1 MRISINKVQI
11 RKSLIHFYTAIGF
24 AVVSLI
30 FYSPLLD
37 GKKLFQSDI
46 NQYEGMSREITD
58 NRDNFSDEIY
68 WIDNAF
74 GGMPTFQLGAK
85 FAYDILAPIH
95 MLFRFIPRPAHTLFL
110 YLLTMYIL
118 LMVLKIPWRIAILGS
133 IAFAFSTYLLIILQ
147 VGHNTKALAISYIPL
162 VVAGLVLLKQH
173 KLLPGFLV
181 SLVAISLQ
189 LRANHYQMTYYMLI
203 LLGIYFV
210 VYLVDSYKKNDV
222 KYFIKYMG
230 VFALAGI
237 MSLGLNAPNILS
249 TYEYSKYSTRSQ
261 SELKI
266 NPDGTEKEKSTGL
279 DYDYITQYSYGVFE
293 SFNLVAPRV
302 QGGAS
307 SEDVGDDSDLYKFLV
322 DNNVPKPQ
330 ADSFIKSVP
339 TYWGNQPILEAP
351 AYIGAS
357 MVFLFILS
365 LFVVKGP
372 FKWWLLISFL
382 LSLLLSWGKNF
393 PLLTNFFI
401 DCVPFYNKF
410 RAVSSIQVIL
420 EFAVPL
426 LSVIGLHKFL
436 ADSNLK
442 NIKRS
447 LTIYSVPL
455 IILFVF
461 SGSLSFAGLYDD
473 YYSNGYGQEIFNQI
487 IEERKNIFNKDIIRA
502 LLIGGIIF
510 LTLRFSRLIG
520 RNFTFI
526 IVFIIVF
533 IDLFTVNNRYIDKD
547 LFIDKSINT
556 YQLSEIDNEI
566 LTDTL
571 DYRVFNVSAGLSNA
585 STSYY
590 HNTLNGYHA
599 AKLRR
604 FQEYYDYLSFH
615 DNEKLFNSLNVKYI
629 IGKDDENKDQLYQ
642 NTSALGNAW
651 AIDSILVFNN
661 PDELLNKLKEKDTDI
676 SQVALGLMNSLPKD
690 IPLSYDSSELIK
702 IEKIKN
708 SSSHLTYNYESISE
722 QLIVFSE
729 IYYPAGWEVYVDGD
743 KSNFFDINYLLRG
756 MVIPKGKHTVE
767 FYFLPKIVKTGINIR
782 IITIIITFSL
792 IAFMLYKENKWV

>member
-1 MRISINKVQI
+1 MRISINKVQF
-11 RKSLIHFYTAIGF
+11 RKSLIHLYTAIGF

-37 GKKLFQSDI
+37 GKRLFQSDI
-46 NQYEGMSREITD
+46 NQYEGMSREITE
-58 NRDNFSDEIY
+58 NRDAFSDEIY

-85 FAYDILAPIH
+85 FAYDVLAPIH

-118 LMVLKIPWRIAILGS
+118 LMVLKIPWRIAVLGS

-162 VVAGLVLLKQH
+162 VIAGLLLLKQH

-189 LRANHYQMTYYMLI
+189 IRANHYQMTYYMLI
-203 LLGIYFV
+203 LLGIYFI
-210 VYLVDSYKKNDV
+210 VYLVDSYRKKDV
-222 KYFIKYMG
+222 KDFITYMSL
-230 VFALAGI
+230 FFLAGI
-237 MSLGLNAPNILS
+237 LALGLNAPNILS
-249 TYEYSKYSTRSQ
+249 TYDYSKYSTRSQ
-261 SELKI
+261 SELKL
-266 NPDGTEKEKSTGL
+266 NPDGSEKEISTGL
-279 DYDYITQYSYGVFE
+279 DYDYITQYSYGIFE
-293 SFNLVAPRV
+293 SLNLVAPRV

-307 SEDVGDDSDLYKFLV
+307 SEDVGENSDLYEFLI

-330 ADSFIKSVP
+330 AQSFIKSVP
-339 TYWGNQPILEAP
+339 TYWGSQPILEAP

-357 MVFLFILS
+357 IAFLFVLS

-372 FKWWLLISFL
+372 FKWWLLISFI

-393 PLLTNFFI
+393 PLLTNLFI
-401 DCVPFYNKF
+401 DYVPFYNKF

-426 LSVIGLHKFL
+426 LAVIGLNKFL
-436 ADSNLK
+436 ADSDLK
-442 NIKRS
+442 NIRRS
-447 LTIYSVPL
+447 FAIFSVPL
-455 IILFVF
+455 IILLVI

-487 IEERKNIFNKDIIRA
+487 IEERKNIFNKDILRA
-502 LLIGGIIF
+502 LLIGGVIF
-510 LTLRFSRLIG
+510 LTLRFSKLIG
-520 RNFTFI
+520 RNFTFL
-526 IVFIIVF
+526 IVSLIV
-533 IDLFTVNNRYIDKD
+533 IVDLYSVNSRYIDKD

-556 YQLSEIDNEI
+556 YQLSEIDIEI
-566 LTDTL
+566 LLDTL
-571 DYRVFNVSAGLSNA
+571 DYRVFNLSTGLSNA
-585 STSYY
+585 SSSYY
-590 HNTLNGYHA
+590 HNSLNGYHA

-604 FQEYYDYLSFH
+604 FQEYYDYLTFH
-615 DNEKLFNSLNVKYI
+615 DNEKLFNSLNVKYL
-629 IGKDDENKDQLYQ
+629 IGKDDQDQDQLYV
-642 NTSALGNAW
+642 NPDALGNAW
-651 AIDSILVFNN
+651 SVDSLLILNN
-661 PDELLNKLKEKDTDI
+661 PDELLNKLKDTDI
-676 SQVALGLMNSLPKD
+676 SKIALGLKNSIPKD
-690 IPLSYDSSELIK
+690 LPQTFESKDLIK
-702 IEKIKN
+702 IEKVKN
-708 SSSHLTYNYESISE
+708 SSSHLTYNYNALSE

-729 IYYPAGWEVYVDGD
+729 IYYPSGWEVFIDGE

-756 MVIPKGKHTVE
+756 MLIPEGKHEIE
-767 FYFLPKIVKTGINIR
+767 FFFSPEIVKTGINIR

-792 IAFMLYKENKWV
+792 IAYMLYRENKWV

>member
-1 MRISINKVQI
+1 MRISINKVQF
-11 RKSLIHFYTAIGF
+11 RKSLIHLYTAIGF

-37 GKKLFQSDI
+37 GKRLFQSDI
-46 NQYEGMSREITD
+46 NQYEGMSREISE
-58 NRDNFSDEIY
+58 NRDAFSDEIY

-85 FAYDILAPIH
+85 FAYDVLAPIH

-118 LMVLKIPWRIAILGS
+118 LMVLKIPWRIAVLGS

-162 VVAGLVLLKQH
+162 VIAGLLLLKQH

-189 LRANHYQMTYYMLI
+189 IRANHYQMTYYMLI
-203 LLGIYFV
+203 LLGIYFI
-210 VYLVDSYKKNDV
+210 VYLVDSYRKKDV
-222 KYFIKYMG
+222 KDFITYMSL
-230 VFALAGI
+230 FFLAGI
-237 MSLGLNAPNILS
+237 LALGLNAPNILS
-249 TYEYSKYSTRSQ
+249 TYDYSKYSTRSQ
-261 SELKI
+261 SELKL
-266 NPDGTEKEKSTGL
+266 NPDGSEKEISTGL
-279 DYDYITQYSYGVFE
+279 DYDYITQYSYGIFE
-293 SFNLVAPRV
+293 SLNLVAPRV

-307 SEDVGDDSDLYKFLV
+307 SEDVGENSDLYEFLI

-330 ADSFIKSVP
+330 AQSFIKSVP
-339 TYWGNQPILEAP
+339 TYWGSQPILEAP

-357 MVFLFILS
+357 IAFLFVLS

-372 FKWWLLISFL
+372 FKWWLLISFI

-393 PLLTNFFI
+393 PLLTNLFI
-401 DCVPFYNKF
+401 DYVPFYNKF

-426 LSVIGLHKFL
+426 LAVIGLNKFL
-436 ADSNLK
+436 ADSDLK
-442 NIKRS
+442 NIRRS
-447 LTIYSVPL
+447 FAIFSVPL
-455 IILFVF
+455 IILLVI

-487 IEERKNIFNKDIIRA
+487 IEERKNIFNKDILRA
-502 LLIGGIIF
+502 LLIGGVIF
-510 LTLRFSRLIG
+510 LTLRFSKLIG
-520 RNFTFI
+520 RNFTFL
-526 IVFIIVF
+526 IVSLIV
-533 IDLFTVNNRYIDKD
+533 IVDLYSVNSRYIDKD

-566 LTDTL
+566 LLDTL
-571 DYRVFNVSAGLSNA
+571 DYRVFNLSTGLSNA
-585 STSYY
+585 SSSYY
-590 HNTLNGYHA
+590 HNSLNGYHA

-604 FQEYYDYLSFH
+604 FQEYYDYLTFH
-615 DNEKLFNSLNVKYI
+615 DNEKLFNSLNVKYL
-629 IGKDDENKDQLYQ
+629 IGKDDQDQDQLYI
-642 NTSALGNAW
+642 NPDALGNAW
-651 AIDSILVFNN
+651 SVDSLLILDN
-661 PDELLNKLKEKDTDI
+661 PDELLNKLKDTDI
-676 SQVALGLMNSLPKD
+676 SKIALGLKNSISKDLPQTFESKD
-690 IPLSYDSSELIK
+690 LIK
-702 IEKIKN
+702 IEKVKN
-708 SSSHLTYNYESISE
+708 SSSHLTYNYNALSE

-729 IYYPAGWEVYVDGD
+729 IYYPSGWEVFIDGE

-756 MVIPKGKHTVE
+756 MLIPEGKHEIE
-767 FYFLPKIVKTGINIR
+767 FFFSPEIVKTGINIR

-792 IAFMLYKENKWV
+792 IAYMLYRENKWV

>member
-11 RKSLIHFYTAIGF
+11 RKSLIHLYTAMGF

-30 FYSPLLD
+30 FYSPLLE
-37 GKKLFQSDI
+37 GKKLYQSDI

-95 MLFRFIPRPAHTLFL
+95 MMFRFIPRPAHTLFL

-118 LMVLKIPWRIAILGS
+118 LMVLKIPWRIAVLGS

-162 VVAGLVLLKQH
+162 VVAGLLLLKQH

-181 SLVAISLQ
+181 SLVAVSLQ
-189 LRANHYQMTYYMLI
+189 IRANHYQMTYYMLI
-203 LLGIYFV
+203 LLGIYFI
-210 VYLVDSYKKNDV
+210 VYLVDSYRKNDV
-222 KYFIKYMG
+222 KDFITYMSLF
-230 VFALAGI
+230 VLAGI
-237 MSLGLNAPNILS
+237 LSLGLNAPNILS
-249 TYEYSKYSTRSQ
+249 TYDYSKYSTRSQ
-261 SELKI
+261 SEIKL
-266 NPDGTEKEKSTGL
+266 NPDGTEKEISTGL
-279 DYDYITQYSYGVFE
+279 DYDYITQYSYGIFE
-293 SFNLVAPRV
+293 SLNLIAPRV

-307 SEDVGDDSDLYKFLV
+307 SEDVGEDSDLYEFLI

-330 ADSFIKSVP
+330 AESFIKSVP
-339 TYWGNQPILEAP
+339 TYWGSQPILEAP

-357 MVFLFILS
+357 IAFLFILS
-365 LFVVKGP
+365 LFVLKGP
-372 FKWWLLISFL
+372 FKWWILISFI

-393 PLLTNFFI
+393 PLLTNLFI
-401 DCVPFYNKF
+401 DYVPFYNKF

-426 LSVIGLHKFL
+426 LAVIGLNKFL
-436 ADSNLK
+436 ADADLK
-442 NIKRS
+442 NIRRS
-447 LTIYSVPL
+447 FAIFSVPL
-455 IILFVF
+455 IILFLF
-461 SGSLSFAGLYDD
+461 SGSLSFVGLYDN

-487 IEERKNIFNKDIIRA
+487 IEERKNIFNKDVLRA

-510 LTLRFSRLIG
+510 LTLRFSKSIG
-520 RNFTFI
+520 RNFTFL
-526 IVFIIVF
+526 IVSIIVF
-533 IDLFTVNNRYIDKD
+533 IDLYSVNSRYIDKD

-566 LTDTL
+566 LLDTL
-571 DYRVFNVSAGLSNA
+571 DYRVFNLSTGLSNA
-585 STSYY
+585 SSSYY
-590 HNTLNGYHA
+590 HNSLNGYHA

-604 FQEYYDYLSFH
+604 FQEYYDYLTFH
-615 DNEKLFNSLNVKYI
+615 DNEKLFNSLNVKYL
-629 IGKDDENKDQLYQ
+629 IGKDDQDQDQLYV
-642 NTSALGNAW
+642 NPDALGNAW
-651 AIDSILVFNN
+651 AVDSLLVLDN
-661 PDELLNKLKEKDTDI
+661 PDELLNKLKDTNI
-676 SQVALGLMNSLPKD
+676 SKIALGLKNSIPKDLPKIFNSKD
-690 IPLSYDSSELIK
+690 LIE
-702 IEKIKN
+702 IEKVKN
-708 SSSHLTYNYESISE
+708 SSSHLTYNYNALSD

-729 IYYPAGWEVYVDGD
+729 IYYPSGWEVFVDGE
-743 KSNFFDINYLLRG
+743 KSNFFDVNYLLRG
-756 MVIPKGKHTVE
+756 MLIPKGKHKIE
-767 FYFLPKIVKTGINIR
+767 FYFSPKIVNTGINIR

-792 IAFMLYKENKWV
+792 IAYMLYRDNKWV

>member
-1 MRISINKVQI
+1 MKISINKVRL
-11 RKSLIHFYTAIGF
+11 RKSLIHIYTAIGF
-24 AVVSLI
+24 IAISLI

-46 NQYEGMSREITD
+46 NQYEGMSREIQE
-58 NRDNFSDEIY
+58 NRDNFSKEIY

-85 FAYDILAPIH
+85 YAYDILSPFH
-95 MLFRFIPRPAHTLFL
+95 LLFRFIPRPAHTLFL

-118 LMVLKIPWRIAILGS
+118 LMVLKIPWRIAVLGS
-133 IAFAFSTYLLIILQ
+133 VAFAFSTYLLIILQ

-162 VVAGLVLLKQH
+162 VVAGLVLLRQNKI
-173 KLLPGFLV
+173 LPGFLV
-181 SLVAISLQ
+181 SLIAISLQ
-189 LRANHYQMTYYMLI
+189 IRANHYQMTYYMLI
-203 LLGIYFV
+203 LLGVYFI
-210 VYLVDSYKKNDV
+210 VYLVDSYRKKDLKEYL
-222 KYFIKYMG
+222 KYIG

-237 MSLGLNAPNILS
+237 LSIGLNAPNILS
-249 TYEYSKYSTRSQ
+249 TYDYSKYSTRSQ
-261 SELKI
+261 SELSL
-266 NPDGTEKEKSTGL
+266 NPDGTEKEKTSGL

-293 SFNLVAPRV
+293 SLNLVAPRI

-307 SEDVGDDSDLYKFLV
+307 SENLGDKSELYKFLI

-357 MVFLFILS
+357 VVFLFILA

-372 FKWWLLISFL
+372 FKWWLLISFI

-393 PLLTNFFI
+393 PLLTNLFI
-401 DCVPFYNKF
+401 DYFPFYNKF
-410 RAVSSIQVIL
+410 RAVSSIQIIL

-426 LSVIGLHKFL
+426 LSVIGLNKFL
-436 ADSNLK
+436 ADANLK

-447 LTIYSVPL
+447 FAVYATPLL
-455 IILFVF
+455 IILLT
-461 SGSLSFAGLYDD
+461 SSSLSFSGLYDD

-487 IEERKNIFNKDIIRA
+487 LEERRIIFNQDVLRA
-502 LLIGGIIF
+502 LIIGLVVF
-510 LTLRFSRLIG
+510 LTLRFSKLIG

-526 IVFIIVF
+526 TVFVIVF
-533 IDLFTVNNRYIDKD
+533 IDLFTINNRYIDKD

-566 LTDTL
+566 LNDSL
-571 DYRVFNVSAGLSNA
+571 DFRVFDLSAGLSNA
-585 STSYY
+585 STSYF
-590 HNTLNGYHA
+590 HNSINGYHA

-604 FQEYYDYLSFH
+604 FQEYYDYLSVH
-615 DNEKLFNSLNVKYI
+615 DNQKLFNSLNVKYL
-629 IGKDDENKDQLYQ
+629 IGKNEDNQDQLYQ
-642 NTSALGNAW
+642 NPDAYGNAW
-651 AIDSILVFNN
+651 AIDSIVLADTH
-661 PDELLNKLKEKDTDI
+661 DELLDRLKDTDLRRVGLVLNKSIPAQI
-676 SQVALGLMNSLPKD
+676 SLKYNSSD
-690 IPLSYDSSELIK
+690 LIK

-708 SSSHLTYNYESISE
+708 SSSHLTYQFESLSD

-729 IYYPAGWEVYVDGD
+729 IYYPSGWEVYVDGVESD
-743 KSNFFDINYLLRG
+743 YFDIDYLLRG
-756 MVIPKGKHTVE
+756 MLVPKGEHTIE
-767 FYFLPKIVKTGINIR
+767 FYFSPKIVKTGINIR

-792 IAFMLYKENKWV
+792 IAFLIYKENGHSS

>member
-11 RKSLIHFYTAIGF
+11 RKSLIQLYTAIGF

-30 FYSPLLD
+30 FYSPLLE
-37 GKKLFQSDI
+37 GKKLYQSDI

-95 MLFRFIPRPAHTLFL
+95 MMFRFIPRPAHTLFL

-118 LMVLKIPWRIAILGS
+118 LMVLKIPWRIAVLGS

-162 VVAGLVLLKQH
+162 VIAGLLLLKQH

-189 LRANHYQMTYYMLI
+189 IRANHYQMTYYMLI
-203 LLGIYFV
+203 LLGIYFI
-210 VYLVDSYKKNDV
+210 VYLVDSYRKNDV
-222 KYFIKYMG
+222 KDFITYMSLF
-230 VFALAGI
+230 VLAGI
-237 MSLGLNAPNILS
+237 LSLGLNAPNILS
-249 TYEYSKYSTRSQ
+249 TYDYSKYSTRSQ
-261 SELKI
+261 SELKL
-266 NPDGTEKEKSTGL
+266 NPDGTEKEISTGL
-279 DYDYITQYSYGVFE
+279 DYDYITQYSYGIFE
-293 SFNLVAPRV
+293 SLNLIAPRV

-307 SEDVGDDSDLYKFLV
+307 SEDVGEDSDLYEFLI

-330 ADSFIKSVP
+330 AESFIKSVP
-339 TYWGNQPILEAP
+339 TYWGSQPILEAP

-357 MVFLFILS
+357 IAFLFILS

-372 FKWWLLISFL
+372 FKWWLLISFI

-393 PLLTNFFI
+393 PLLTNLFI
-401 DCVPFYNKF
+401 DYVPFYNKF

-426 LSVIGLHKFL
+426 LAVIGLNKFL
-436 ADSNLK
+436 ADADLK
-442 NIKRS
+442 NIRRS
-447 LTIYSVPL
+447 FAIFSVPL
-455 IILFVF
+455 IILFLF
-461 SGSLSFAGLYDD
+461 SGSLSFVGLYDN

-487 IEERKNIFNKDIIRA
+487 IEERKNIFNKDVLRA

-510 LTLRFSRLIG
+510 LTLRFSKSIG
-520 RNFTFI
+520 RNFTFL
-526 IVFIIVF
+526 IVSIIVF
-533 IDLFTVNNRYIDKD
+533 IDLYSVNSRYIDKD

-566 LTDTL
+566 LLDTL
-571 DYRVFNVSAGLSNA
+571 DYRVFNLSTGLSNA
-585 STSYY
+585 SSSYY
-590 HNTLNGYHA
+590 HNSLNGYHA

-604 FQEYYDYLSFH
+604 FQEYYDYLTFH
-615 DNEKLFNSLNVKYI
+615 DNEKLFNSLNVKYL
-629 IGKDDENKDQLYQ
+629 IGKDDQDQDQLYV
-642 NTSALGNAW
+642 NPDALGNAW
-651 AIDSILVFNN
+651 AVDSLLVLDN
-661 PDELLNKLKEKDTDI
+661 PDELLNKLKDTNI
-676 SQVALGLMNSLPKD
+676 SKIALGLKNSIPKDLPKIFNSKD
-690 IPLSYDSSELIK
+690 LIE
-702 IEKIKN
+702 IEKVKN
-708 SSSHLTYNYESISE
+708 SSSHLTYNYNALSD

-729 IYYPAGWEVYVDGD
+729 IYYPSGWEVFVDGE
-743 KSNFFDINYLLRG
+743 KSNFFDVNYLLRG
-756 MVIPKGKHTVE
+756 MLIPKGKHKIE
-767 FYFLPKIVKTGINIR
+767 FYFSPKIVNTGINIR

-792 IAFMLYKENKWV
+792 IAYMLYRDNKWV

>member
-1 MRISINKVQI
+1 MRISINKVSI
-11 RKSLIHFYTAIGF
+11 RKSLIHLYTAIGF

-37 GKKLFQSDI
+37 GKKLYQSDI
-46 NQYEGMSREITD
+46 NQYEGMSREISD

-85 FAYDILAPIH
+85 FAYDILSPIH

-118 LMVLKIPWRIAILGS
+118 LMVLKIPWRISVLGS

-162 VVAGLVLLKQH
+162 VVAGLFLLKQH
-173 KLLPGFLV
+173 KLLPGFLL

-189 LRANHYQMTYYMLI
+189 IRANHYQMTYYMLI
-203 LLGIYFV
+203 LLGIYFI
-210 VYLVDSYKKNDV
+210 VYLIDSYRNNDV
-222 KYFIKYMG
+222 KDFLKYIGIFI
-230 VFALAGI
+230 LAGI
-237 MSLGLNAPNILS
+237 LSLGLNAPNILS
-249 TYEYSKYSTRSQ
+249 TYDYSKYSTRSQ
-261 SELKI
+261 SELKL
-266 NPDGTEKEKSTGL
+266 NPDGTQKQISTGL

-293 SFNLVAPRV
+293 SLNLIAPRI

-307 SEDVGDDSDLYKFLV
+307 SEDLGEDSDLYKFLI

-339 TYWGNQPILEAP
+339 TYWGSQPILEAP

-357 MVFLFILS
+357 VVFLFILS

-372 FKWWLLISFL
+372 FKWWLLISFV

-401 DCVPFYNKF
+401 DYIPFYNKF

-426 LSVIGLHKFL
+426 LSVIGLNKFL
-436 ADSNLK
+436 ADSELK

-447 LTIYSVPL
+447 FAIFSVPL
-455 IILFVF
+455 ILLIVI
-461 SGSLSFAGLYDD
+461 SGSFSFVGLYDD

-487 IEERKNIFNKDIIRA
+487 IEERKNIFNQDILRA
-502 LLIGGIIF
+502 LLIGGIVFFI
-510 LTLRFSRLIG
+510 LRFSKLIG
-520 RNFTFI
+520 RNYTFI
-526 IVFIIVF
+526 IVSIIVF
-533 IDLFTVNNRYIDKD
+533 IDLFTVNNRYIDKE

-556 YQLSEIDNEI
+556 YQLTEIDNEI

-571 DYRVFNVSAGLSNA
+571 DYRVFNLSTGLSNA
-585 STSYY
+585 SSAYY
-590 HNTLNGYHA
+590 HNALNGYHA

-604 FQEYYDYLSFH
+604 FQEYYDYLNFH
-615 DNEKLFNSLNVKYI
+615 DNEKLFNSLNVKYL
-629 IGKDDENKDQLYQ
+629 IGKDEQNQDLLYENPD
-642 NTSALGNAW
+642 ALGNAW
-651 AIDSILVFNN
+651 SVDSLIVLNN
-661 PDELLNKLKEKDTDI
+661 PDELLSKLKDTDI
-676 SQVALGLMNSLPKD
+676 SKVALGLKNTIPKDLPK
-690 IPLSYDSSELIK
+690 SFNSEDLIK
-702 IEKIKN
+702 IEKNKN
-708 SSSHLTYNYESISE
+708 SSSNLIYNYNSLSE

-729 IYYPAGWEVYVDGD
+729 IYYPSGWEVYIDGE
-743 KSNFFDINYLLRG
+743 KSNYFDINYLLRG
-756 MVIPKGKHTVE
+756 MLLPKGKHTIE
-767 FYFLPKIVKTGINIR
+767 FNFSPKIVKTGINIR

>member
-1 MRISINKVQI
+1 MRISINKVQF
-11 RKSLIHFYTAIGF
+11 RKSLIHLYTAIGF

-37 GKKLFQSDI
+37 GKRLFQSDI
-46 NQYEGMSREITD
+46 NQYEGMSREITE
-58 NRDNFSDEIY
+58 NRDTFSDEIY

-85 FAYDILAPIH
+85 FAYDVLAPIH

-118 LMVLKIPWRIAILGS
+118 LMVLKIPWRIAVLGS

-162 VVAGLVLLKQH
+162 VIAGLLLLKQH

-189 LRANHYQMTYYMLI
+189 IRANHYQMTYYMLI
-203 LLGIYFV
+203 LLGIYFI
-210 VYLVDSYKKNDV
+210 VYLVDSYRKKDV
-222 KYFIKYMG
+222 KDFITYMSL
-230 VFALAGI
+230 FFLAGI
-237 MSLGLNAPNILS
+237 LSLGLNAPNILS
-249 TYEYSKYSTRSQ
+249 TYDYSKYSTRSQ
-261 SELKI
+261 SELKL
-266 NPDGTEKEKSTGL
+266 NPDGSEKEISTGL
-279 DYDYITQYSYGVFE
+279 DYDYITQYSYGIFE
-293 SFNLVAPRV
+293 SLNLVAPRV

-307 SEDVGDDSDLYKFLV
+307 SEDVGENSDLYEFLI

-330 ADSFIKSVP
+330 AQSFIKSVP
-339 TYWGNQPILEAP
+339 TYWGSQPILEAP

-357 MVFLFILS
+357 IAFLFVLS

-372 FKWWLLISFL
+372 FKWWLLISFI

-393 PLLTNFFI
+393 PLLTNLFI
-401 DCVPFYNKF
+401 DYVPFYNKF

-426 LSVIGLHKFL
+426 LAVIGLNKFL
-436 ADSNLK
+436 ADSDLK
-442 NIKRS
+442 NIRRS
-447 LTIYSVPL
+447 FAIFSVPL
-455 IILFVF
+455 IILLVI

-487 IEERKNIFNKDIIRA
+487 IEERKNIFNKDILRA
-502 LLIGGIIF
+502 LLIGGVIF
-510 LTLRFSRLIG
+510 LTLRFSKLIG
-520 RNFTFI
+520 RNFTFL
-526 IVFIIVF
+526 IVSLIV
-533 IDLFTVNNRYIDKD
+533 IVDLYSVNSRYIDKD

-566 LTDTL
+566 LLDTL
-571 DYRVFNVSAGLSNA
+571 DYRVFNLSTGLSNA
-585 STSYY
+585 SSSYY
-590 HNTLNGYHA
+590 HNSLNGYHA

-604 FQEYYDYLSFH
+604 FQEYYDYLTFH
-615 DNEKLFNSLNVKYI
+615 DNEKLFNSLNVKYL
-629 IGKDDENKDQLYQ
+629 IGKDDQDQDQLYI
-642 NTSALGNAW
+642 NPDALGNAW
-651 AIDSILVFNN
+651 SVDSLLILDN
-661 PDELLNKLKEKDTDI
+661 PDELLNKLKDTDI
-676 SQVALGLMNSLPKD
+676 SKIALGLKNSIPKD
-690 IPLSYDSSELIK
+690 LPQTFESKDLIK
-702 IEKIKN
+702 IEKVKN
-708 SSSHLTYNYESISE
+708 SSSHLTYNYNALSE

-729 IYYPAGWEVYVDGD
+729 IYYPSGWEVFIDGE

-756 MVIPKGKHTVE
+756 MLIPEGKHEIE
-767 FYFLPKIVKTGINIR
+767 FFFSPEIVKTGINIR

-792 IAFMLYKENKWV
+792 IAYMLYRENKWV

>member
-11 RKSLIHFYTAIGF
+11 RKSLIHLYTAIGF
-24 AVVSLI
+24 AVVSLV

-37 GKKLFQSDI
+37 GKKLYQSDI

-95 MLFRFIPRPAHTLFL
+95 MMFRFIPRPAHTLFL

-118 LMVLKIPWRIAILGS
+118 LMVLKIPWRIAVLGS

-162 VVAGLVLLKQH
+162 VIAGLLLLKQH

-189 LRANHYQMTYYMLI
+189 IRANHYQMTYYMLI
-203 LLGIYFV
+203 LLGIYFI
-210 VYLVDSYKKNDV
+210 VYLVDSYRKNDV
-222 KYFIKYMG
+222 KDFITYMSLF
-230 VFALAGI
+230 VLAGI
-237 MSLGLNAPNILS
+237 LSLGLNAPNILS
-249 TYEYSKYSTRSQ
+249 TYDYSKYSTRSQ
-261 SELKI
+261 SELKL
-266 NPDGTEKEKSTGL
+266 NPDGTKKEISTGL
-279 DYDYITQYSYGVFE
+279 DYDYITQYSYGIFE
-293 SFNLVAPRV
+293 SLNLIAPRV

-307 SEDVGDDSDLYKFLV
+307 SEDIGEDSELYEFLIE
-322 DNNVPKPQ
+322 NNVPKPQ
-330 ADSFIKSVP
+330 AESFIKSVP
-339 TYWGNQPILEAP
+339 TYWGSQPILEAP

-357 MVFLFILS
+357 IAFLFILS

-372 FKWWLLISFL
+372 FKWWLLISFI

-393 PLLTNFFI
+393 PLLTNLFI
-401 DCVPFYNKF
+401 DYVPFYNKF

-426 LSVIGLHKFL
+426 LAVIGLNKFL
-436 ADSNLK
+436 ADSDLK
-442 NIKRS
+442 NIRRS
-447 LTIYSVPL
+447 FAIFSVPL
-455 IILFVF
+455 IILFLF
-461 SGSLSFAGLYDD
+461 SGSLSFVGLYDN

-487 IEERKNIFNKDIIRA
+487 IEERKNIFNKDILRA

-510 LTLRFSRLIG
+510 LTLRFSKSIG
-520 RNFTFI
+520 RNFTFLIVSI
-526 IVFIIVF
+526 IVFV
-533 IDLFTVNNRYIDKD
+533 DLYSVNRRYIDKD

-566 LTDTL
+566 LLDTL
-571 DYRVFNVSAGLSNA
+571 DYRVFNLSTGLSNA
-585 STSYY
+585 SSSYY
-590 HNTLNGYHA
+590 HNSLNGYHA

-604 FQEYYDYLSFH
+604 FQEYYDYLTFH
-615 DNEKLFNSLNVKYI
+615 DNEKLFNSLNVKYL
-629 IGKDDENKDQLYQ
+629 IGKDDQDQDQLYV
-642 NTSALGNAW
+642 NPDALGNAW
-651 AIDSILVFNN
+651 AVDSLLVLDN
-661 PDELLNKLKEKDTDI
+661 PDELLNKLKDTDI
-676 SQVALGLMNSLPKD
+676 SKIALGLKNSAPKDLPKIFESKD
-690 IPLSYDSSELIK
+690 LIE
-702 IEKIKN
+702 IEKFKN
-708 SSSHLTYNYESISE
+708 SSSHLTYKYNALSD

-729 IYYPAGWEVYVDGD
+729 IYYPSGWEVFVDGE
-743 KSNFFDINYLLRG
+743 KSNFFDVNYLLRG
-756 MVIPKGKHTVE
+756 MLIPKGKHKID
-767 FYFLPKIVKTGINIR
+767 FYFSPKIVNTGINIR

-792 IAFMLYKENKWV
+792 IAYMLYRENKWV

>member
-1 MRISINKVQI
+1 MRISINKVQF
-11 RKSLIHFYTAIGF
+11 RKSLIHLYTAIGF

-37 GKKLFQSDI
+37 GKRLFQSDI
-46 NQYEGMSREITD
+46 NQYEGMSREITE
-58 NRDNFSDEIY
+58 NRDAFSDEIY

-85 FAYDILAPIH
+85 FAYDVLAPIH

-118 LMVLKIPWRIAILGS
+118 LMVLKIPWRIAVLGS

-162 VVAGLVLLKQH
+162 VIAGLLLLKQH

-189 LRANHYQMTYYMLI
+189 IRANHYQMTYYMLI
-203 LLGIYFV
+203 LLGIYFI
-210 VYLVDSYKKNDV
+210 VYLVDSYRNKDV
-222 KYFIKYMG
+222 KDFITYMSL
-230 VFALAGI
+230 FFLAGI
-237 MSLGLNAPNILS
+237 LALGLNAPNILS
-249 TYEYSKYSTRSQ
+249 TYDYSKYSTRSQ
-261 SELKI
+261 SELKL
-266 NPDGTEKEKSTGL
+266 NPDGSEKEISTGL
-279 DYDYITQYSYGVFE
+279 DYDYITQYSYGIFE
-293 SFNLVAPRV
+293 SLNLVAPRV

-307 SEDVGDDSDLYKFLV
+307 SEDVGENSDLYEFLI

-330 ADSFIKSVP
+330 AQSFIKSVP
-339 TYWGNQPILEAP
+339 TYWGSQPILEAP

-357 MVFLFILS
+357 IAFLFVLS

-372 FKWWLLISFL
+372 FKWWLLISFI

-393 PLLTNFFI
+393 PLLTNLFI
-401 DCVPFYNKF
+401 DYVPFYNKF

-426 LSVIGLHKFL
+426 LAVIGLNKFL
-436 ADSNLK
+436 ADSDLK
-442 NIKRS
+442 NIRRS
-447 LTIYSVPL
+447 FAIFSVPL
-455 IILFVF
+455 IILLVI

-487 IEERKNIFNKDIIRA
+487 IEERKNIFNKDILRA
-502 LLIGGIIF
+502 LLIGGVIF
-510 LTLRFSRLIG
+510 LTLRFSKLIG
-520 RNFTFI
+520 RNFTFL
-526 IVFIIVF
+526 IVSLIV
-533 IDLFTVNNRYIDKD
+533 IVDLYSVNSRYIDKD

-566 LTDTL
+566 LLDTL
-571 DYRVFNVSAGLSNA
+571 DYRVFNLSTGLSNA
-585 STSYY
+585 SSSYY
-590 HNTLNGYHA
+590 HNSLNGYHA

-604 FQEYYDYLSFH
+604 FQEYYDYLTFH
-615 DNEKLFNSLNVKYI
+615 DNEKLFNSLNVKYL
-629 IGKDDENKDQLYQ
+629 IGKDDQDQDQLYI
-642 NTSALGNAW
+642 NPDALGNAW
-651 AIDSILVFNN
+651 SVDSLLILDN
-661 PDELLNKLKEKDTDI
+661 PDELLNKLKDTDI
-676 SQVALGLMNSLPKD
+676 SKIALGLKNSIPKD
-690 IPLSYDSSELIK
+690 LPQTFESKDLIK
-702 IEKIKN
+702 IEKVKN
-708 SSSHLTYNYESISE
+708 SSSHLTYNYNALSE

-729 IYYPAGWEVYVDGD
+729 IYYPSGWEVFIDGE

-756 MVIPKGKHTVE
+756 MLIPEGKHEIE
-767 FYFLPKIVKTGINIR
+767 FFFSPEIVKTGINIR

-792 IAFMLYKENKWV
+792 IAYMLYRENKWV

>member
-11 RKSLIHFYTAIGF
+11 RKSLIHLYTAIGF

-37 GKKLFQSDI
+37 GKRLFQSDI

-58 NRDNFSDEIY
+58 NRDAFSDEIY

-118 LMVLKIPWRIAILGS
+118 LMVLKIPWRIAVLGS

-162 VVAGLVLLKQH
+162 VVAGLLLLKQH

-189 LRANHYQMTYYMLI
+189 IRANHYQMTYYMLI
-203 LLGIYFV
+203 LLGIYFI
-210 VYLVDSYKKNDV
+210 VYLVDSYRKNDV
-222 KYFIKYMG
+222 KDFITYMSLF
-230 VFALAGI
+230 VLAGI
-237 MSLGLNAPNILS
+237 LSLGLNAPNILS
-249 TYEYSKYSTRSQ
+249 TYDYSKYSTRSQ
-261 SELKI
+261 SELKL
-266 NPDGTEKEKSTGL
+266 NPDGTEKEISTGL
-279 DYDYITQYSYGVFE
+279 DYDYITQYSYGIFE
-293 SFNLVAPRV
+293 SLNLIAPRV

-307 SEDVGDDSDLYKFLV
+307 SEDVGEDSDLYEFLIE
-322 DNNVPKPQ
+322 NNVTKPQ
-330 ADSFIKSVP
+330 AESFIKSVP
-339 TYWGNQPILEAP
+339 TYWGSQPILEAP

-357 MVFLFILS
+357 IAFLFILS

-372 FKWWLLISFL
+372 FKWWLLISFI

-393 PLLTNFFI
+393 PLLTNLFI
-401 DCVPFYNKF
+401 DYVPFYNKF

-426 LSVIGLHKFL
+426 LAVIGLNKFL
-436 ADSNLK
+436 ADSDLK
-442 NIKRS
+442 NIRRS
-447 LTIYSVPL
+447 FAIFSVPL
-455 IILFVF
+455 IILFLF
-461 SGSLSFAGLYDD
+461 SGSLSFVGLYDN

-487 IEERKNIFNKDIIRA
+487 IEERKNIFNKDILRA

-510 LTLRFSRLIG
+510 LTLRFSRSIG
-520 RNFTFI
+520 RNFTFLIVSI
-526 IVFIIVF
+526 IVFV
-533 IDLFTVNNRYIDKD
+533 DLYSVNSRYIDKD

-566 LTDTL
+566 LLDTL
-571 DYRVFNVSAGLSNA
+571 DYRVFNLSTGLSNA
-585 STSYY
+585 SSSYY
-590 HNTLNGYHA
+590 HNSLNGYHA

-604 FQEYYDYLSFH
+604 FQEYYDYLTFH
-615 DNEKLFNSLNVKYI
+615 DNEKLFNSLNVKYL
-629 IGKDDENKDQLYQ
+629 IGKDDQDQDQLYV
-642 NTSALGNAW
+642 NPDALGNAW
-651 AIDSILVFNN
+651 AVDSLLVLDN
-661 PDELLNKLKEKDTDI
+661 PDELLNKLKDTDI
-676 SQVALGLMNSLPKD
+676 SKIALGLKNSIPNDLPK
-690 IPLSYDSSELIK
+690 IFDSKDLIE
-702 IEKIKN
+702 IEKVKN
-708 SSSHLTYNYESISE
+708 SSSHLTYNYNALSD

-729 IYYPAGWEVYVDGD
+729 IYYPSGWEVFVDGE
-743 KSNFFDINYLLRG
+743 KSNFFDVNYLLRG
-756 MVIPKGKHTVE
+756 MLIPKGKHKIE
-767 FYFLPKIVKTGINIR
+767 FYFSPKIVNTGINIR

-792 IAFMLYKENKWV
+792 IAYMLYRENKWV

>member
-11 RKSLIHFYTAIGF
+11 RKSLIHLYTAIGF

-30 FYSPLLD
+30 FYSPLLE
-37 GKKLFQSDI
+37 GKKLYQSDI

-95 MLFRFIPRPAHTLFL
+95 MMFRFIPRPAHTLFL

-118 LMVLKIPWRIAILGS
+118 LMVLKIPWRIAVLGS

-162 VVAGLVLLKQH
+162 VIAGLLLLKQH

-189 LRANHYQMTYYMLI
+189 IRANHYQMTYYMLI
-203 LLGIYFV
+203 LLGIYFI
-210 VYLVDSYKKNDV
+210 VYLVDSYRKNDV
-222 KYFIKYMG
+222 KDFITYMSLF
-230 VFALAGI
+230 VLAGI
-237 MSLGLNAPNILS
+237 LSLGLNAPNILS
-249 TYEYSKYSTRSQ
+249 TYDYSKYSTRSQ
-261 SELKI
+261 SELKL
-266 NPDGTEKEKSTGL
+266 NPDGTEKEISTGL
-279 DYDYITQYSYGVFE
+279 DYDYITQYSYGIFE
-293 SFNLVAPRV
+293 SLNLIAPRI

-307 SEDVGDDSDLYKFLV
+307 SEDVGEDSDLYEFLI

-330 ADSFIKSVP
+330 AESFIKSVP
-339 TYWGNQPILEAP
+339 TYWGSQPILEAP

-357 MVFLFILS
+357 IAFLFILS

-372 FKWWLLISFL
+372 FKWWLLISFI

-393 PLLTNFFI
+393 PLLTNLFI
-401 DCVPFYNKF
+401 DYVPFYNKF

-426 LSVIGLHKFL
+426 LAVIGLNKFL
-436 ADSNLK
+436 ADADLK
-442 NIKRS
+442 NIRRS
-447 LTIYSVPL
+447 FAIFSVPL
-455 IILFVF
+455 IILFLF
-461 SGSLSFAGLYDD
+461 SGSLSFVGLYDN

-487 IEERKNIFNKDIIRA
+487 IEERKNIFNKDVLRA

-510 LTLRFSRLIG
+510 LTLRFSKSIG
-520 RNFTFI
+520 RNFTFL
-526 IVFIIVF
+526 IVSIIVF
-533 IDLFTVNNRYIDKD
+533 IDLYSVNSRYIDKD

-566 LTDTL
+566 LLDTL
-571 DYRVFNVSAGLSNA
+571 DYRVFNLSTGLSNA
-585 STSYY
+585 SSSYY
-590 HNTLNGYHA
+590 HNSLNGYHA

-604 FQEYYDYLSFH
+604 FQEYYDYLTFH
-615 DNEKLFNSLNVKYI
+615 DNEKLFNSLNVKYL
-629 IGKDDENKDQLYQ
+629 IGKDDQDQDQLYV
-642 NTSALGNAW
+642 NPDALGNAW
-651 AIDSILVFNN
+651 AVDSLLVLDN
-661 PDELLNKLKEKDTDI
+661 PDELLNKLKDTNI
-676 SQVALGLMNSLPKD
+676 SKIALGLKNSIPKDLPKIFNSKD
-690 IPLSYDSSELIK
+690 LIE
-702 IEKIKN
+702 IEKVKN
-708 SSSHLTYNYESISE
+708 SSSHLTYNYNALSD

-729 IYYPAGWEVYVDGD
+729 IYYPSGWEVFVDGE
-743 KSNFFDINYLLRG
+743 KSNFFDVNYLLRG
-756 MVIPKGKHTVE
+756 MLIPKGKHKIE
-767 FYFLPKIVKTGINIR
+767 FYFSPKIVNTGINIR

-792 IAFMLYKENKWV
+792 IAYMLYRENKWV

>member
-1 MRISINKVQI
+1 MRISINKVQF
-11 RKSLIHFYTAIGF
+11 RKSLIHLYTAIGF

-37 GKKLFQSDI
+37 GKRLFQSDI
-46 NQYEGMSREITD
+46 NQYEGMSREITE
-58 NRDNFSDEIY
+58 NRDAFSDEIY

-85 FAYDILAPIH
+85 FAYDVLAPIH

-118 LMVLKIPWRIAILGS
+118 LMVLKIPWRIAVLGS

-162 VVAGLVLLKQH
+162 VIAGLLLLKQH

-181 SLVAISLQ
+181 SLGAISLQ
-189 LRANHYQMTYYMLI
+189 IRANHYQMTYYMLI
-203 LLGIYFV
+203 LLGIYFI
-210 VYLVDSYKKNDV
+210 VYLVDSYRKKDV
-222 KYFIKYMG
+222 KDFITYMSL
-230 VFALAGI
+230 FFLAGI
-237 MSLGLNAPNILS
+237 LALGLNAPNILS
-249 TYEYSKYSTRSQ
+249 TYDYSKYSTRSQ
-261 SELKI
+261 SELKL
-266 NPDGTEKEKSTGL
+266 NPDGSEKEISTGL
-279 DYDYITQYSYGVFE
+279 DYDYITQYSYGIFE
-293 SFNLVAPRV
+293 SLNLVAPRV

-307 SEDVGDDSDLYKFLV
+307 SEDVGENSDLYEFLI

-330 ADSFIKSVP
+330 AQSFIKSVP
-339 TYWGNQPILEAP
+339 TYWGSQPILEAP

-357 MVFLFILS
+357 IAFLFVLS

-372 FKWWLLISFL
+372 FKWWLLISFI

-393 PLLTNFFI
+393 PLLTNLFI
-401 DCVPFYNKF
+401 DYVPFYNKF

-426 LSVIGLHKFL
+426 LAVIGLNKFL
-436 ADSNLK
+436 ADSDLK
-442 NIKRS
+442 NIRRS
-447 LTIYSVPL
+447 FAIFSVPL
-455 IILFVF
+455 IILLVI

-487 IEERKNIFNKDIIRA
+487 IEERKNIFNKDILRA
-502 LLIGGIIF
+502 LLIGGVIF
-510 LTLRFSRLIG
+510 LTLRFSKLIG
-520 RNFTFI
+520 RNFTFL
-526 IVFIIVF
+526 IVSLIV
-533 IDLFTVNNRYIDKD
+533 IADLYSVNSRYIDKD

-566 LTDTL
+566 LLDTL
-571 DYRVFNVSAGLSNA
+571 DYRVFNLSTGLSNA
-585 STSYY
+585 SSSYY
-590 HNTLNGYHA
+590 HNSLNGYHA

-604 FQEYYDYLSFH
+604 FQEYYDYLTFH
-615 DNEKLFNSLNVKYI
+615 DNEKLFNSLNVKYL
-629 IGKDDENKDQLYQ
+629 IGKDDQDQDQLYV
-642 NTSALGNAW
+642 NPDALGNAW
-651 AIDSILVFNN
+651 SVDSLLILDN
-661 PDELLNKLKEKDTDI
+661 PDELLNKLKDTDI
-676 SQVALGLMNSLPKD
+676 SKIALGLKNSIPKD
-690 IPLSYDSSELIK
+690 LPQTFESKDLIK
-702 IEKIKN
+702 IEKVKN
-708 SSSHLTYNYESISE
+708 SSSHLTYNYNALSE

-729 IYYPAGWEVYVDGD
+729 IYYPSGWEVFIDGE

-756 MVIPKGKHTVE
+756 MLIPEGKHEIE
-767 FYFLPKIVKTGINIR
+767 FFFSPEIVKTGINIR

-792 IAFMLYKENKWV
+792 IAYMLYRENKWV

>member
-11 RKSLIHFYTAIGF
+11 RKSLIHLYTAIGF

-30 FYSPLLD
+30 FYSPLLE
-37 GKKLFQSDI
+37 GKKLYQSDI

-95 MLFRFIPRPAHTLFL
+95 MMFRFIPRPAHTLFL

-118 LMVLKIPWRIAILGS
+118 LMVLKIPWRIAVLGS

-162 VVAGLVLLKQH
+162 VVAGLLLLKQH

-189 LRANHYQMTYYMLI
+189 IRANHYQMTYYMLI
-203 LLGIYFV
+203 LLGIYFI
-210 VYLVDSYKKNDV
+210 VYLVDSYRKNDV
-222 KYFIKYMG
+222 KDFITYMSLF
-230 VFALAGI
+230 VLAGI
-237 MSLGLNAPNILS
+237 LSLGLNAPNILS
-249 TYEYSKYSTRSQ
+249 TYDYSKYSTRSQ
-261 SELKI
+261 SELKL
-266 NPDGTEKEKSTGL
+266 NPDGTEKEISTGL
-279 DYDYITQYSYGVFE
+279 DYDYITQYSYGIFE
-293 SFNLVAPRV
+293 SLNLIAPRV

-307 SEDVGDDSDLYKFLV
+307 SEDVGEDSDLYEFLI

-330 ADSFIKSVP
+330 AESFIKSVP
-339 TYWGNQPILEAP
+339 TYWGSQPILEAP

-357 MVFLFILS
+357 IAFLFILS

-372 FKWWLLISFL
+372 FKWWLLISFI

-393 PLLTNFFI
+393 PLLTNLFI
-401 DCVPFYNKF
+401 DYVPFYNKF

-426 LSVIGLHKFL
+426 LAVIGLNKFL
-436 ADSNLK
+436 ADADLK
-442 NIKRS
+442 NIRRS
-447 LTIYSVPL
+447 FAIFSVPL
-455 IILFVF
+455 IILFLF
-461 SGSLSFAGLYDD
+461 SGSLSFVGLYDN

-487 IEERKNIFNKDIIRA
+487 IEERKNIFNKDVLRA

-510 LTLRFSRLIG
+510 LTLRFSKSIG
-520 RNFTFI
+520 RNFTFL
-526 IVFIIVF
+526 IVSIIVF
-533 IDLFTVNNRYIDKD
+533 IDLYSVNSRYIDKD

-566 LTDTL
+566 LLDTL
-571 DYRVFNVSAGLSNA
+571 DYRVFNLSTGLSNA
-585 STSYY
+585 SSSYY
-590 HNTLNGYHA
+590 HNSLNGYHA

-604 FQEYYDYLSFH
+604 FQEYYDYLTFH
-615 DNEKLFNSLNVKYI
+615 DNEKLFNSLNVKYL
-629 IGKDDENKDQLYQ
+629 IGKDDQDQDQLYV
-642 NTSALGNAW
+642 NPDALGNAW
-651 AIDSILVFNN
+651 AVDSLLVLDN
-661 PDELLNKLKEKDTDI
+661 PDELLNKLKDTNI
-676 SQVALGLMNSLPKD
+676 SKIALGLKNSIPKDLPKIFNSKD
-690 IPLSYDSSELIK
+690 LIE
-702 IEKIKN
+702 IEKVKN
-708 SSSHLTYNYESISE
+708 SSSHLTYNYNALSN

-729 IYYPAGWEVYVDGD
+729 IYYPSGWEVFVDGE
-743 KSNFFDINYLLRG
+743 KSNFFDVNYLLRG
-756 MVIPKGKHTVE
+756 MLIPKGKHKIE
-767 FYFLPKIVKTGINIR
+767 FYFSPKIVNTGINIR
-782 IITIIITFSL
+782 IITIIITFIL
-792 IAFMLYKENKWV
+792 IAYMLYRENKWV

>member
-11 RKSLIHFYTAIGF
+11 RKSLIHLYTAIGF
-24 AVVSLI
+24 AVVSLV

-37 GKKLFQSDI
+37 GKKLYQSDI

-95 MLFRFIPRPAHTLFL
+95 MMFRFIPRPAHTLFL

-118 LMVLKIPWRIAILGS
+118 LMVLKIPWRIAVLGS

-162 VVAGLVLLKQH
+162 VVAGLLLLKQH

-189 LRANHYQMTYYMLI
+189 IRANHYQMTYYMLI
-203 LLGIYFV
+203 LLGIYFI
-210 VYLVDSYKKNDV
+210 VYLVDSYRKNDV
-222 KYFIKYMG
+222 KDFITYMSLF
-230 VFALAGI
+230 VLAGI
-237 MSLGLNAPNILS
+237 LSLGLNAPNILS
-249 TYEYSKYSTRSQ
+249 TYDYSKYSTRSQ
-261 SELKI
+261 SELKL
-266 NPDGTEKEKSTGL
+266 NPDGTKKEISTGL
-279 DYDYITQYSYGVFE
+279 DYDYITQYSYGIFE
-293 SFNLVAPRV
+293 SLNLIAPRV

-307 SEDVGDDSDLYKFLV
+307 SEDIGEDSELYEFLIE
-322 DNNVPKPQ
+322 NNVPKPQ
-330 ADSFIKSVP
+330 AESFIKSVP
-339 TYWGNQPILEAP
+339 TYWGSQPILEAP

-357 MVFLFILS
+357 IAFLFILS

-372 FKWWLLISFL
+372 FKWWLLISFI

-393 PLLTNFFI
+393 PLLTNLFI
-401 DCVPFYNKF
+401 DYVPFYNKF

-426 LSVIGLHKFL
+426 LAVIGLNKFL
-436 ADSNLK
+436 ADSDLK
-442 NIKRS
+442 NIRRS
-447 LTIYSVPL
+447 FAIFSVPL
-455 IILFVF
+455 IILFLF
-461 SGSLSFAGLYDD
+461 SGSLSFVGLYDN

-487 IEERKNIFNKDIIRA
+487 IEERKNIFNKDILRA
-502 LLIGGIIF
+502 LLIVGIIF
-510 LTLRFSRLIG
+510 LTLRFSKSIG
-520 RNFTFI
+520 RNFTFLIVSI
-526 IVFIIVF
+526 IVFV
-533 IDLFTVNNRYIDKD
+533 DLYSVNSRYIDKD

-566 LTDTL
+566 LLDTL
-571 DYRVFNVSAGLSNA
+571 DYRVFNLSTGLSNA
-585 STSYY
+585 SSSYY
-590 HNTLNGYHA
+590 HNSLNGYHA

-604 FQEYYDYLSFH
+604 FQEYYDYLTFH
-615 DNEKLFNSLNVKYI
+615 DNEKLFNSLNVKYL
-629 IGKDDENKDQLYQ
+629 IGKDDQDQDQLYV
-642 NTSALGNAW
+642 TPDALGNAW
-651 AIDSILVFNN
+651 AVDSLLVLDN
-661 PDELLNKLKEKDTDI
+661 PDELLNKLKDTDI
-676 SQVALGLMNSLPKD
+676 SKIALGLKNSAPKDLPKIFESKD
-690 IPLSYDSSELIK
+690 LIE
-702 IEKIKN
+702 IEKFKN
-708 SSSHLTYNYESISE
+708 SSSHLTYKYNALSD

-729 IYYPAGWEVYVDGD
+729 IYYPSGWEVFIDGE
-743 KSNFFDINYLLRG
+743 KSNFFDVNYLLRG
-756 MVIPKGKHTVE
+756 MLIPKGKHKID
-767 FYFLPKIVKTGINIR
+767 FYFSPKIVNTGINIR

-792 IAFMLYKENKWV
+792 IAYMLYRENKWV

>member
-11 RKSLIHFYTAIGF
+11 RKSLIHLYTAIGF

-30 FYSPLLD
+30 FYSPLLE
-37 GKKLFQSDI
+37 GKKLYQSDI

-118 LMVLKIPWRIAILGS
+118 LMVLKIPWRIAVLGS

-147 VGHNTKALAISYIPL
+147 VGHNTKALAVSYIPL
-162 VVAGLVLLKQH
+162 VLAGLLLLKQH

-189 LRANHYQMTYYMLI
+189 IRANHYQMTYYMLI
-203 LLGIYFV
+203 LLGIYFI
-210 VYLVDSYKKNDV
+210 VYLVDSYRKKDV
-222 KYFIKYMG
+222 KDFITYMSL
-230 VFALAGI
+230 FFLAGI
-237 MSLGLNAPNILS
+237 LSLGLNAPNILS
-249 TYEYSKYSTRSQ
+249 TYDYSKYSTRSQ
-261 SELKI
+261 SELKL
-266 NPDGTEKEKSTGL
+266 NPDGTEKEISTGL
-279 DYDYITQYSYGVFE
+279 DYDYITQYSYGIFE
-293 SFNLVAPRV
+293 SLNLIAPRV

-307 SEDVGDDSDLYKFLV
+307 SEDVGEDSDLYEFLI

-330 ADSFIKSVP
+330 AQSFIKSVP
-339 TYWGNQPILEAP
+339 TYWGSQPILEAP

-357 MVFLFILS
+357 IAFLFILS

-372 FKWWLLISFL
+372 FKWWLLISFI

-393 PLLTNFFI
+393 PLLTNLFI
-401 DCVPFYNKF
+401 DYVPFYNKF

-426 LSVIGLHKFL
+426 LAVVGLNKFL
-436 ADSNLK
+436 ADSDQK
-442 NIKRS
+442 NTRRS
-447 LTIYSVPL
+447 FAIFSVPL
-455 IILFVF
+455 IILFLF
-461 SGSLSFAGLYDD
+461 SGSLSFVGLYDN

-487 IEERKNIFNKDIIRA
+487 IEERKNIFNKDILRA
-502 LLIGGIIF
+502 LLMGGIIF
-510 LTLRFSRLIG
+510 LTLRFSKSIG
-520 RNFTFI
+520 RNFTFL

-533 IDLFTVNNRYIDKD
+533 VDLYSVNSRYIDKD

-566 LTDTL
+566 LLDTL
-571 DYRVFNVSAGLSNA
+571 DYRVFNLSTGLSNA
-585 STSYY
+585 SSSYY
-590 HNTLNGYHA
+590 HNSLNGYHA

-604 FQEYYDYLSFH
+604 FQEYYDYLTFH
-615 DNEKLFNSLNVKYI
+615 DNEKLFNSLNVKYL
-629 IGKDDENKDQLYQ
+629 IGKDDQDQDQLYV
-642 NTSALGNAW
+642 NPEALGNAW
-651 AIDSILVFNN
+651 AVDSLLVLDN
-661 PDELLNKLKEKDTDI
+661 PDELLNKLKDTDI
-676 SQVALGLMNSLPKD
+676 SKIALGLKNSTPKDLPK
-690 IPLSYDSSELIK
+690 IFDSKDLIE
-702 IEKIKN
+702 IEKVKN
-708 SSSHLTYNYESISE
+708 SSAHLTYNYNALSD

-729 IYYPAGWEVYVDGD
+729 IYYPSGWEVFVDGD
-743 KSNFFDINYLLRG
+743 KSNFFDVNYLLRG
-756 MVIPKGKHTVE
+756 MLIPKGKHKIE
-767 FYFLPKIVKTGINIR
+767 FYFSPKIVNTGINIR

-792 IAFMLYKENKWV
+792 IAYMLYRENKWV

>member
-11 RKSLIHFYTAIGF
+11 RKSLIHLYTAIGF
-24 AVVSLI
+24 AVVSLV

-37 GKKLFQSDI
+37 GKRLFQSDI

-58 NRDNFSDEIY
+58 NRDAFSDEIY

-118 LMVLKIPWRIAILGS
+118 LMVLKIPWRIAVLGS

-162 VVAGLVLLKQH
+162 VVAGLLLLKQH

-189 LRANHYQMTYYMLI
+189 IRANHYQMTYYMLI
-203 LLGIYFV
+203 LLGIYFI
-210 VYLVDSYKKNDV
+210 VYLVDSYRKNDV
-222 KYFIKYMG
+222 KDFITYMSLF
-230 VFALAGI
+230 VLAGI
-237 MSLGLNAPNILS
+237 LSLGLNAPNILS
-249 TYEYSKYSTRSQ
+249 TYDYSKYSTRSQ
-261 SELKI
+261 SELKL
-266 NPDGTEKEKSTGL
+266 NPDGTEKEISTGL
-279 DYDYITQYSYGVFE
+279 DYDYITQYSYGIFE
-293 SFNLVAPRV
+293 SLNLIAPRV

-307 SEDVGDDSDLYKFLV
+307 SEDVGEDSDLYEFLIE
-322 DNNVPKPQ
+322 NNVPKPQ
-330 ADSFIKSVP
+330 AESFIKSVP
-339 TYWGNQPILEAP
+339 TYWGSQPILEAP

-357 MVFLFILS
+357 IAFLFILS

-372 FKWWLLISFL
+372 FKWWLLISFI

-393 PLLTNFFI
+393 PLLTNLFI
-401 DCVPFYNKF
+401 DYVPFYNKF

-426 LSVIGLHKFL
+426 LAVIGLNKFL
-436 ADSNLK
+436 ADSDLK
-442 NIKRS
+442 NIRRS
-447 LTIYSVPL
+447 FAIFSVPL
-455 IILFVF
+455 IILFLF
-461 SGSLSFAGLYDD
+461 SGSLSFVGLYDN

-487 IEERKNIFNKDIIRA
+487 IEERKNIFNKDILRA

-510 LTLRFSRLIG
+510 LTLRFSRSIG
-520 RNFTFI
+520 RNFTFLIVSI
-526 IVFIIVF
+526 IVFV
-533 IDLFTVNNRYIDKD
+533 DLYSVNSRYIDKD

-566 LTDTL
+566 LLDTL
-571 DYRVFNVSAGLSNA
+571 DYRVFNLSTGLSNA
-585 STSYY
+585 SSSYY
-590 HNTLNGYHA
+590 HNSLNGYHA

-604 FQEYYDYLSFH
+604 FQEYYDYLTFH
-615 DNEKLFNSLNVKYI
+615 DNEKLFNSLNVKYL
-629 IGKDDENKDQLYQ
+629 IGKDDQDQDQLYV
-642 NTSALGNAW
+642 NPDALGNAW
-651 AIDSILVFNN
+651 AVDSLLVLDN
-661 PDELLNKLKEKDTDI
+661 PDELLNKLKDTDI
-676 SQVALGLMNSLPKD
+676 SKIALGLKNSIPKD
-690 IPLSYDSSELIK
+690 LPQIFDSKDLIQ
-702 IEKIKN
+702 IEKVKN
-708 SSSHLTYNYESISE
+708 SSSHLTYNYNALSD

-729 IYYPAGWEVYVDGD
+729 IYYPSGWEVFVDGE
-743 KSNFFDINYLLRG
+743 KSNFFDVNYLLRG
-756 MVIPKGKHTVE
+756 MLIPKGKHKIE
-767 FYFLPKIVKTGINIR
+767 FYFSPKIVNTGINIR

-792 IAFMLYKENKWV
+792 IAYMLYRENKWV

>member
-11 RKSLIHFYTAIGF
+11 RKSLIHLYTAIGF
-24 AVVSLI
+24 AVVSLV

-37 GKKLFQSDI
+37 GKKLYQSDI

-95 MLFRFIPRPAHTLFL
+95 MMFRFIPRPAHTLFL

-118 LMVLKIPWRIAILGS
+118 LMVLKIPWRIAVLGS

-162 VVAGLVLLKQH
+162 VVAGLLLLKQY

-189 LRANHYQMTYYMLI
+189 IRANHYQMTYYMLI
-203 LLGIYFV
+203 LLGIYFI
-210 VYLVDSYKKNDV
+210 VYLVDSYRKNDV
-222 KYFIKYMG
+222 KDFITYMSLF
-230 VFALAGI
+230 VLAGI
-237 MSLGLNAPNILS
+237 LSLGLNAPNILS
-249 TYEYSKYSTRSQ
+249 TYDYSKYSTRSQ
-261 SELKI
+261 SELKL
-266 NPDGTEKEKSTGL
+266 NPDGTKKEISTGL
-279 DYDYITQYSYGVFE
+279 DYDYITQYSYGIFE
-293 SFNLVAPRV
+293 SLNLIAPRV

-307 SEDVGDDSDLYKFLV
+307 SEDIGEDSELYEFLIE
-322 DNNVPKPQ
+322 NNVPKPQ
-330 ADSFIKSVP
+330 AESFIKSVP
-339 TYWGNQPILEAP
+339 TYWGSQPILEAP

-357 MVFLFILS
+357 IAFLFILS

-372 FKWWLLISFL
+372 FKWWLLISFI

-393 PLLTNFFI
+393 PLLTNLFI
-401 DCVPFYNKF
+401 DYVPFYNKF

-426 LSVIGLHKFL
+426 LAVIGLNKFL
-436 ADSNLK
+436 ADSDLK
-442 NIKRS
+442 NIRRS
-447 LTIYSVPL
+447 FAIFSVPL
-455 IILFVF
+455 IILFLF
-461 SGSLSFAGLYDD
+461 SGSLSFVGLYDN

-487 IEERKNIFNKDIIRA
+487 IEERKNIFNKDILRA

-510 LTLRFSRLIG
+510 LTLRFSKSIG
-520 RNFTFI
+520 RNFTFLIVSI
-526 IVFIIVF
+526 IVFV
-533 IDLFTVNNRYIDKD
+533 DLYSVNRRYIDKD

-566 LTDTL
+566 LLDTL
-571 DYRVFNVSAGLSNA
+571 DYRVFNLSTGLSNA
-585 STSYY
+585 SSSYY
-590 HNTLNGYHA
+590 HNSLNGYHA

-604 FQEYYDYLSFH
+604 FQEYYDYLTFH
-615 DNEKLFNSLNVKYI
+615 DNEKLFNSLNVKYL
-629 IGKDDENKDQLYQ
+629 IGKDDQDQLYV
-642 NTSALGNAW
+642 NPDALGNAW
-651 AIDSILVFNN
+651 AVDSLLVLDN
-661 PDELLNKLKEKDTDI
+661 PDELLNKLKDTDI
-676 SQVALGLMNSLPKD
+676 SKIALGLKNSAPKDLPKIFESKD
-690 IPLSYDSSELIK
+690 LIE
-702 IEKIKN
+702 IEKFKN
-708 SSSHLTYNYESISE
+708 SSSHLTYKYNALSD

-729 IYYPAGWEVYVDGD
+729 IYYPSGWEVFVDGE
-743 KSNFFDINYLLRG
+743 KSNFFDVNYLLRG
-756 MVIPKGKHTVE
+756 MLIPKGKHKID
-767 FYFLPKIVKTGINIR
+767 FYFSPKIVNTGINIR

-792 IAFMLYKENKWV
+792 IAYILYRENKWV

>member
-1 MRISINKVQI
+1 MRISINKVQF
-11 RKSLIHFYTAIGF
+11 RKSLIHLYTAIGF

-37 GKKLFQSDI
+37 GKRLFQSDI
-46 NQYEGMSREITD
+46 NQYEGMSREITE
-58 NRDNFSDEIY
+58 NRDAFSDEIY

-85 FAYDILAPIH
+85 FAYDVLAPIH

-118 LMVLKIPWRIAILGS
+118 LMVLKIPWRIAVLGS

-162 VVAGLVLLKQH
+162 VIAGLLLLKQH

-189 LRANHYQMTYYMLI
+189 IRANHYQMTYYMLI
-203 LLGIYFV
+203 LLGIYFI
-210 VYLVDSYKKNDV
+210 VYLVDSYRKKDV
-222 KYFIKYMG
+222 KDFITYMSL
-230 VFALAGI
+230 FFLAGI
-237 MSLGLNAPNILS
+237 LALGLNAPNILS
-249 TYEYSKYSTRSQ
+249 TYDYSKYSTRSQ
-261 SELKI
+261 SELKL
-266 NPDGTEKEKSTGL
+266 NPDGSEKEISTGL
-279 DYDYITQYSYGVFE
+279 DYDYITQYSYGIFE
-293 SFNLVAPRV
+293 SLNLVAPRV

-307 SEDVGDDSDLYKFLV
+307 SEDVGENSDLYEFLI

-330 ADSFIKSVP
+330 AQSFIKSVP
-339 TYWGNQPILEAP
+339 TYWGSQPILEAP

-357 MVFLFILS
+357 IAFLFVLS

-372 FKWWLLISFL
+372 FKWWLLISFI

-393 PLLTNFFI
+393 PLLTNLFI
-401 DCVPFYNKF
+401 DYVPFYNKF

-426 LSVIGLHKFL
+426 LAVIGLNKFL
-436 ADSNLK
+436 ADSDLK
-442 NIKRS
+442 NIRRS
-447 LTIYSVPL
+447 FAIFSVPL
-455 IILFVF
+455 IILLVI

-487 IEERKNIFNKDIIRA
+487 IEERKNIFNKDILRA
-502 LLIGGIIF
+502 LLIGGVIF
-510 LTLRFSRLIG
+510 LTLRFSKLIG
-520 RNFTFI
+520 RNFTFL
-526 IVFIIVF
+526 IVSLIV
-533 IDLFTVNNRYIDKD
+533 IVDLYSVNSRYIDKD

-566 LTDTL
+566 LLDTL
-571 DYRVFNVSAGLSNA
+571 DYRVFNLSTGLSNA
-585 STSYY
+585 SSSYY
-590 HNTLNGYHA
+590 HNSLNGYHA

-604 FQEYYDYLSFH
+604 FQEYYDYLTFH
-615 DNEKLFNSLNVKYI
+615 DNEKLFNSLNVKYL
-629 IGKDDENKDQLYQ
+629 IGKDDQDQDQLYI
-642 NTSALGNAW
+642 NPDALGNAW
-651 AIDSILVFNN
+651 SVDSLLILDN
-661 PDELLNKLKEKDTDI
+661 PDELLNKLKDTDI
-676 SQVALGLMNSLPKD
+676 SKIALGLKNSIPKD
-690 IPLSYDSSELIK
+690 LPQTFESKDLIK
-702 IEKIKN
+702 IEKVKN
-708 SSSHLTYNYESISE
+708 SSSHLTYNYNALSE

-729 IYYPAGWEVYVDGD
+729 IYYPSGWEVFIDGER
-743 KSNFFDINYLLRG
+743 SNFFDINYLLRG
-756 MVIPKGKHTVE
+756 MIIPEGKHEIE
-767 FYFLPKIVKTGINIR
+767 FFFSPEIVKTGINIR

-792 IAFMLYKENKWV
+792 IAYMLYRENKWV

>member
-1 MRISINKVQI
+1 MRISINKVSI
-11 RKSLIHFYTAIGF
+11 RKSLIHLYTAIGF

-37 GKKLFQSDI
+37 GKKLYQSDI
-46 NQYEGMSREITD
+46 NQYEGMSREISD

-85 FAYDILAPIH
+85 FAYDILSPIH

-118 LMVLKIPWRIAILGS
+118 LMVLKIPWRISVLGS

-162 VVAGLVLLKQH
+162 VVAGLFLLKQH

-189 LRANHYQMTYYMLI
+189 IRANHYQMTYYMLI
-203 LLGIYFV
+203 LLGIYFI
-210 VYLVDSYKKNDV
+210 VYLIDSYRNNDV
-222 KYFIKYMG
+222 KDFLKYMG
-230 VFALAGI
+230 VFILAGI
-237 MSLGLNAPNILS
+237 LSLGLNAPNILS
-249 TYEYSKYSTRSQ
+249 TYDYSKYSTRSQ
-261 SELKI
+261 SELKL
-266 NPDGTEKEKSTGL
+266 NPDGTEKQISTGL

-293 SFNLVAPRV
+293 SLNLIAPRI

-307 SEDVGDDSDLYKFLV
+307 SEDLGEDSDLYKFLI

-339 TYWGNQPILEAP
+339 TYWGSQPILEAP

-357 MVFLFILS
+357 VVFLFILS

-372 FKWWLLISFL
+372 FKWWLLISFV

-401 DCVPFYNKF
+401 DYIPFYNKF

-426 LSVIGLHKFL
+426 LSVIGLNKFL
-436 ADSNLK
+436 ADSELK

-447 LTIYSVPL
+447 FAIFSVPL
-455 IILFVF
+455 ILLIVI
-461 SGSLSFAGLYDD
+461 SGSFSFVGLYDD

-487 IEERKNIFNKDIIRA
+487 IEERKNIFNQDILRA
-502 LLIGGIIF
+502 LLIGGIVFFI
-510 LTLRFSRLIG
+510 LRFSKLIG
-520 RNFTFI
+520 RNYTFI
-526 IVFIIVF
+526 IVSIIVF
-533 IDLFTVNNRYIDKD
+533 IDLFTVNNRYIDKE

-556 YQLSEIDNEI
+556 YQLTEIDNEI

-571 DYRVFNVSAGLSNA
+571 DYRVFNLSTGLSNA
-585 STSYY
+585 SSAYY
-590 HNTLNGYHA
+590 HNALNGYHA

-604 FQEYYDYLSFH
+604 FQEYYDYLNFH
-615 DNEKLFNSLNVKYI
+615 DNEKLFNSLNVKYL
-629 IGKDDENKDQLYQ
+629 IGKDEQNQDLLYENPD
-642 NTSALGNAW
+642 ALGNAW
-651 AIDSILVFNN
+651 SVDSLIVLNN
-661 PDELLNKLKEKDTDI
+661 PDELLSKLKDTDI
-676 SQVALGLMNSLPKD
+676 SKVALGLENTIPKDLPK
-690 IPLSYDSSELIK
+690 SFDSEDLIK

-708 SSSHLTYNYESISE
+708 SSSNLIYNYNSLSE

-729 IYYPAGWEVYVDGD
+729 IYYPSGWEVYIDGE
-743 KSNFFDINYLLRG
+743 KSNYFDINYLLRG
-756 MVIPKGKHTVE
+756 MLLPKGTHTIE
-767 FYFLPKIVKTGINIR
+767 FNFSPKIVKTGINIR

>member
-11 RKSLIHFYTAIGF
+11 RKSLIHLYTAIGF

-30 FYSPLLD
+30 FYSPLLE
-37 GKKLFQSDI
+37 GKKLYQSDI

-95 MLFRFIPRPAHTLFL
+95 MMFRFIPRPAHTLFL

-118 LMVLKIPWRIAILGS
+118 LMVLKIPWRIAVLGS

-162 VVAGLVLLKQH
+162 VIAGLLLLKQH

-189 LRANHYQMTYYMLI
+189 IRANHYQMTYYMLI
-203 LLGIYFV
+203 LLGIYFI
-210 VYLVDSYKKNDV
+210 VYLVDSYRKNDV
-222 KYFIKYMG
+222 KDFITYMSLF
-230 VFALAGI
+230 VLAGI
-237 MSLGLNAPNILS
+237 LSLGLNAPNILS
-249 TYEYSKYSTRSQ
+249 TYDYSKYSTRSQ
-261 SELKI
+261 SELKL
-266 NPDGTEKEKSTGL
+266 NPDGTEKEISTGL
-279 DYDYITQYSYGVFE
+279 DYDYITQYSYGIFE
-293 SFNLVAPRV
+293 SLNLIAPRV

-307 SEDVGDDSDLYKFLV
+307 SEDVGEDSDLYEFLI

-330 ADSFIKSVP
+330 AESFIKSVP
-339 TYWGNQPILEAP
+339 TYWGSQPILEAP

-357 MVFLFILS
+357 IAFLFILS

-372 FKWWLLISFL
+372 FKWWLLISFI

-393 PLLTNFFI
+393 PLLTNLFI
-401 DCVPFYNKF
+401 DYVPFYNKF

-426 LSVIGLHKFL
+426 LAVIGLNKFL
-436 ADSNLK
+436 ADADLK
-442 NIKRS
+442 NIRRS
-447 LTIYSVPL
+447 FAIFSVPL
-455 IILFVF
+455 IILFLF
-461 SGSLSFAGLYDD
+461 SGSLSFVGLYDN

-487 IEERKNIFNKDIIRA
+487 IEERKNIFNKDVLRA

-510 LTLRFSRLIG
+510 LTLRFSKSIG
-520 RNFTFI
+520 RNFTFL
-526 IVFIIVF
+526 IVSIIVF
-533 IDLFTVNNRYIDKD
+533 IDLYSVNSRYIDKD

-566 LTDTL
+566 LLDTL
-571 DYRVFNVSAGLSNA
+571 DYRVFNLSTGLSNA
-585 STSYY
+585 SSSYY
-590 HNTLNGYHA
+590 HNSLNGYHA

-604 FQEYYDYLSFH
+604 FQEYYDYLTFH
-615 DNEKLFNSLNVKYI
+615 DNEKLFNSLNVKYL
-629 IGKDDENKDQLYQ
+629 IGKDDQDQDQLYV
-642 NTSALGNAW
+642 NPDALGNAW
-651 AIDSILVFNN
+651 AVDSLLVLDN
-661 PDELLNKLKEKDTDI
+661 PDELLNKLKDTNI
-676 SQVALGLMNSLPKD
+676 SKIALGLKNSIPKDLPKIFNSKD
-690 IPLSYDSSELIK
+690 LIE
-702 IEKIKN
+702 IEKVKN
-708 SSSHLTYNYESISE
+708 SSSHLTYNYNALSN

-729 IYYPAGWEVYVDGD
+729 IYYPSGWEVFVDGE
-743 KSNFFDINYLLRG
+743 KSNFFDVNYLLRG
-756 MVIPKGKHTVE
+756 MLIPKG
-767 FYFLPKIVKTGINIR
+767 NI
-782 IITIIITFSL
+782 
-792 IAFMLYKENKWV
+792 K

>member
-1 MRISINKVQI
+1 MRISINKVQF
-11 RKSLIHFYTAIGF
+11 RKSLIHLYTAIGF

-37 GKKLFQSDI
+37 GKRLFQSDI
-46 NQYEGMSREITD
+46 NQYEGMSREITE
-58 NRDNFSDEIY
+58 NRDTFSDEIY

-85 FAYDILAPIH
+85 FAYDVLAPIH

-118 LMVLKIPWRIAILGS
+118 LMVLKIPWRIAVLGS

-162 VVAGLVLLKQH
+162 VIAGLLLLKQH

-189 LRANHYQMTYYMLI
+189 IRANHYQMTYYMLI
-203 LLGIYFV
+203 LLGIYFI
-210 VYLVDSYKKNDV
+210 VYLVDSYRKKDV
-222 KYFIKYMG
+222 KDFITYMSL
-230 VFALAGI
+230 FFLAGI
-237 MSLGLNAPNILS
+237 LALGLNAPNILS
-249 TYEYSKYSTRSQ
+249 TYDYSKYSTRSQ
-261 SELKI
+261 SELKL
-266 NPDGTEKEKSTGL
+266 NPDGSEKEISTGL
-279 DYDYITQYSYGVFE
+279 DYDYITQYSYGIFE
-293 SFNLVAPRV
+293 SLNLIAPRV

-307 SEDVGDDSDLYKFLV
+307 SENVGEDSDLYEFLI

-330 ADSFIKSVP
+330 AQSFIKSVP
-339 TYWGNQPILEAP
+339 TYWGSQPILEAP

-357 MVFLFILS
+357 IAFLFVLS

-372 FKWWLLISFL
+372 FKWWLLISFI

-393 PLLTNFFI
+393 PLLTNLFI
-401 DCVPFYNKF
+401 DYVPFYNKF

-426 LSVIGLHKFL
+426 LAVIGLNKFL
-436 ADSNLK
+436 ADSDLK

-447 LTIYSVPL
+447 FAIFSVPL
-455 IILFVF
+455 IILLVI
-461 SGSLSFAGLYDD
+461 SGSLSFVGLYDD

-487 IEERKNIFNKDIIRA
+487 IEERKNIFNKDILRA
-502 LLIGGIIF
+502 LLIGGVIF
-510 LTLRFSRLIG
+510 LTLRFSKLIG
-520 RNFTFI
+520 RNFTFL
-526 IVFIIVF
+526 IVSLIV
-533 IDLFTVNNRYIDKD
+533 IVDLYSVNSRYIDKD

-566 LTDTL
+566 LLDTL
-571 DYRVFNVSAGLSNA
+571 DYRVFNLSTGLSNA
-585 STSYY
+585 SSSYY
-590 HNTLNGYHA
+590 HNSLNGYHA

-604 FQEYYDYLSFH
+604 FQEYYDYLTFH
-615 DNEKLFNSLNVKYI
+615 DNEKLFNSLNVKYL
-629 IGKDDENKDQLYQ
+629 IGKDDQDQDQLYI
-642 NTSALGNAW
+642 NPDALGNAW
-651 AIDSILVFNN
+651 SVDSLLILDN
-661 PDELLNKLKEKDTDI
+661 PDELLNKLKDTDI
-676 SQVALGLMNSLPKD
+676 SKIALGLKNSIPKD
-690 IPLSYDSSELIK
+690 LPQTFESKDLIK
-702 IEKIKN
+702 IEKVKN
-708 SSSHLTYNYESISE
+708 SSSHLTYNYNALSE

-729 IYYPAGWEVYVDGD
+729 IYYPSGWKVFIDGE

-756 MVIPKGKHTVE
+756 MLIPEGKHEIE
-767 FYFLPKIVKTGINIR
+767 FFFSPEIVKTGINIR

-792 IAFMLYKENKWV
+792 IAYMLYRENKWV

>member
-1 MRISINKVQI
+1 MRISINKVSI
-11 RKSLIHFYTAIGF
+11 RKSLIHLYTAIGF

-37 GKKLFQSDI
+37 GKKLYQSDI
-46 NQYEGMSREITD
+46 NQYEGMSREISD

-85 FAYDILAPIH
+85 FAYDILSPIH

-118 LMVLKIPWRIAILGS
+118 LMVLKIPWRISVLGS

-162 VVAGLVLLKQH
+162 VVAGLFLLKQH

-189 LRANHYQMTYYMLI
+189 IRANHYQMTYYMLI
-203 LLGIYFV
+203 LLGIYFI
-210 VYLVDSYKKNDV
+210 VYLIDSYRNNDV
-222 KYFIKYMG
+222 KDFLKYMG
-230 VFALAGI
+230 IYILAGI
-237 MSLGLNAPNILS
+237 LSLGLNAPNILS
-249 TYEYSKYSTRSQ
+249 TYDYSKYSTRSQ
-261 SELKI
+261 SELKL
-266 NPDGTEKEKSTGL
+266 NPDGTEKQISTGL

-293 SFNLVAPRV
+293 SLNLIAPRI

-307 SEDVGDDSDLYKFLV
+307 SEDLGEDSDLYKFLI

-339 TYWGNQPILEAP
+339 TYWGSQPILEAP

-357 MVFLFILS
+357 VVFLFILS

-372 FKWWLLISFL
+372 FKWWLLISFV

-401 DCVPFYNKF
+401 DYIPFYNKF

-426 LSVIGLHKFL
+426 LSVIGLNKFL
-436 ADSNLK
+436 ADSELK

-447 LTIYSVPL
+447 FAIFSVPL
-455 IILFVF
+455 ILLIVI
-461 SGSLSFAGLYDD
+461 SGSFSFVGLYDD

-487 IEERKNIFNKDIIRA
+487 IEERKNIFNQDILRA
-502 LLIGGIIF
+502 LLIGGIVFFI
-510 LTLRFSRLIG
+510 LRFSKLIG
-520 RNFTFI
+520 RNYTFI
-526 IVFIIVF
+526 IVSIIVF
-533 IDLFTVNNRYIDKD
+533 IDLFTVNNRYIDKE

-556 YQLSEIDNEI
+556 YQLTEIDNEI

-571 DYRVFNVSAGLSNA
+571 DYRVFNLSTGLSNA
-585 STSYY
+585 SSAYY
-590 HNTLNGYHA
+590 HNALNGYHA

-604 FQEYYDYLSFH
+604 FQEYYDYLNFH
-615 DNEKLFNSLNVKYI
+615 DNEKLFNSLNVKYL
-629 IGKDDENKDQLYQ
+629 IGKDEQNQDLLYENPD
-642 NTSALGNAW
+642 ALGNAW
-651 AIDSILVFNN
+651 SVDSLIVLNN
-661 PDELLNKLKEKDTDI
+661 PDELLSKLKDTDI
-676 SQVALGLMNSLPKD
+676 SKVALGLENTIPKDLPK
-690 IPLSYDSSELIK
+690 SFDSEDLIK

-708 SSSHLTYNYESISE
+708 SSSNLIYNYNSLSE

-729 IYYPAGWEVYVDGD
+729 IYYPSGWEVYIDGE
-743 KSNFFDINYLLRG
+743 KSNYFDINYLLRG
-756 MVIPKGKHTVE
+756 MLLPKGTHTIE
-767 FYFLPKIVKTGINIR
+767 FNFSPKIVKTGINIR